1 MLLVEDSVEFK
12 GIVTSTLSRLKIKK
26 LLSEHSSVD
35 HVCMVRYTYAVFF
48 THSFLLL
55 YIRKAIIMISI
66 LRSTREYSMDDEV
79 D

>member
-1 MLLVEDSVEFK
+1 
-12 GIVTSTLSRLKIKK
+12 
-26 LLSEHSSVD
+26 
-35 HVCMVRYTYAVFF
+35 MVRYTYTDFF

>member
-35 HVCMVRYTYAVFF
+35 HVCMVRYTYAD
-48 THSFLLL
+48 FLHILF
-55 YIRKAIIMISI
+55 YKESNMISV